1 MGGSARRQSGP
12 SANFVNLACGS
23 VKGVGGSVKVVRV
36 SVKGMC
42 GSVKGM
48 RGPRMCGPRWV
59 VVIEVDLIDV
69 VAALQDVVQRDP
81 AHVLPAGRGSITL
94 SLRK

>member
-12 SANFVNLACGS
+12 CPNFVNLASGS
-23 VKGVGGSVKVVRV
+23 VKGAG
-36 SVKGMC
+36 

-48 RGPRMCGPRWV
+48 RGPRRV

-69 VAALQDVVQRDP
+69 VAALQDVVQCDP
-81 AHVLPAGRGSITL
+81 AHVLPVGRG
-94 SLRK
+94 